1 MKARATSTQPRSNQA
16 DPAADFIDSIGQKG
30 TRARRSDCPLGAMS
44 GNYRRDHA
52 AELAQRGLVF
62 RRASGTTRVSMVMGR
77 NALDAFG

>member
-1 MKARATSTQPRSNQA
+1 
-16 DPAADFIDSIGQKG
+16 
-30 TRARRSDCPLGAMS
+30 MS

-62 RRASGTTRVSMVMGR
+62 RRASGTTRVSVVMGR